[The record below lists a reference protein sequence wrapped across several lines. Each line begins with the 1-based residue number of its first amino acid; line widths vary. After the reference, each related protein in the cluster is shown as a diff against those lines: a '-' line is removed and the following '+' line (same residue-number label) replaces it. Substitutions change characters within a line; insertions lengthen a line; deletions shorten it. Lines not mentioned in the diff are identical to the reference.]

1 MDIFLEENCPNLIE
15 VIKECGYTFEDVSK
29 NPLYCVFGLYGRP
42 ELFAEKYGKEIE
54 AAIEFANDYAVD
66 INEFDLSTTKKKVRF
81 ALMYIAT
88 ELESDCQDWYAVNKE
103 RKT

>member
-1 MDIFLEENCPNLIE
+1 MDIFLEEKCPNLINA
-15 VIKECGYTFEDVSK
+15 IKECGYTFEDVK
-29 NPLYCVFGLYGRP
+29 QDPLYCIFGWYTNGP
-42 ELFAEKYGKEIE
+42 ENFAKEYGKEIE

-88 ELESDCQDWYAVNKE
+88 ELELDCQD
-103 RKT
+103 